1 MYKLE
6 FQTADPL
13 NAVPRA
19 LDTARKM
26 GFDLAHLS
34 VNDRQ
39 DGPASVSLVVRV
51 GLESRTDTLMSRI
64 AEMPTVH
71 SIRSGALDAAKLSVA
86 E

>member
-34 VNDRQ
+34 VDHQ
-39 DGPASVSLVVRV
+39 QHGLASVSLIVRV
-51 GLESRTDTLMSRI
+51 GLDQRSDTLTARI
-64 AEMPTVH
+64 AEMSTVH
-71 SIRSGALDAAKLSVA
+71 NIRSGVLDSTRLSVA